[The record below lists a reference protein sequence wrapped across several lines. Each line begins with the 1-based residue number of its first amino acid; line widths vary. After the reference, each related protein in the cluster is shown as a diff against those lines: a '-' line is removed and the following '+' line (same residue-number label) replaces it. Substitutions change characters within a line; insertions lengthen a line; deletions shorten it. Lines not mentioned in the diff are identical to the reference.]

1 MIFFIQKYLAMSSQ
15 DIESALSKFKVFN
28 REQRKIFLK
37 ALVEDCTP
45 HELYTLQQALQIKN
59 YGSFDIVGTLPLEL
73 SVKIFEYLNCRGL
86 CACREVCQKWRSITK
101 DPTIWRTKCL
111 EILYYDKGSISASD
125 MKDIPKEGWEKLYI
139 KLYRRDVNWD
149 NGRVQRVRFLK
160 GHRDRIT
167 DSKLKGNILVTGSAD
182 RTVRIWN
189 VDTGQCEHVFT
200 GNVFSCVDFLPEEK
214 VVAASTYFRSSFLW
228 SMETKELLGE
238 FNGHVTAVRC
248 ISLSKSF
255 IASCSFDGSV
265 IVWNWKSGEKIAT
278 IPADSI
284 AVRILDTII
293 LSLSSQKIEAFDI
306 NDGTCIFTSPFE
318 EGLIGWSY
326 IQNYLS
332 SIENPHDDIYSQ
344 MLSSLSVIKGLSHH
358 SSVRVFDFDTHKN
371 RFVRIDGQM
380 PSAVL
385 WLTLFGYNYRSKMI
399 EYPCNDKSM
408 DLDINKEIFRTINV
422 DCRRI
427 VAGCLSGIIVLLEFD
442 EN

>member
-1 MIFFIQKYLAMSSQ
+1 MSSQ
-15 DIESALSKFKVFN
+15 DLESALSKFKILN
-28 REQRKIFLK
+28 REQL
-37 ALVEDCTP
+37 EDCTP

-59 YGSFDIVGTLPLEL
+59 YGGFDIVGTLPLEL
-73 SVKIFEYLNCRGL
+73 SVKIFEYLNCKDL
-86 CACREVCQKWRSITK
+86 CACREVCQRWRSITK
-101 DPTIWRTKCL
+101 DPTIWRAKCL
-111 EILYYDKGSISASD
+111 EILYCDKGSISEND
-125 MKDIPKEGWEKLYI
+125 MKDIPKEGWEKLCR
-139 KLYRRDVNWD
+139 KLYRREVNWN
-149 NGRVQRVRFLK
+149 NGGVQRVRFLK

-214 VVAASTYFRSSFLW
+214 IIAASTYFR
-228 SMETKELLGE
+228 METKELLGE

-284 AVRILDTII
+284 AVRIFDTTI
-293 LSLSSQKIEAFDI
+293 LSLSSQKIEAYDI
-306 NDGTCIFTSPFE
+306 NNGTCIFSSPFE

-332 SIENPHDDIYSQ
+332 SIENPHDEIYGQ
-344 MLSSLSVIKGLSHH
+344 MLSSLSMIKGLSHY
-358 SSVRVFDFDTHKN
+358 SSVRVFDFDTRKN

-399 EYPCNDKSM
+399 EYPCNENSM